1 MLLAP
6 GSKEITEMRVL
17 ITGAGGQLGRAL
29 QAALA
34 NDDLTALTHAQ
45 LDIASLR
52 DVTEAVAVNR
62 PDILI
67 NAAAYTNVD
76 GAETERAEAYR
87 CNALGPRNLALA
99 TSARHTP
106 LVHVSTDYVFDGS
119 SERPYHEFDQTNPL
133 SVYGNSK
140 LAGEQAV
147 TAFNPSH
154 YIVRTAW
161 LYSPDGKNFPKTM
174 LSLSSS
180 DEVRVVSD
188 QYGSPTYA
196 PHLAESIVDLIE
208 TDAYGIYHLAGDGGA
223 SWYEL
228 TLKLYQLRGIG
239 TRVRPV
245 ANSEF
250 PRPAVRPRYSV
261 LTSIQDPQIL
271 LPPWEDGLAEFSRK
285 VN

>member
-1 MLLAP
+1 
-6 GSKEITEMRVL
+6 MRFL

-34 NDDLTALTHAQ
+34 NDEITALTRSQ
-45 LDIASLR
+45 LDIARLR
-52 DVTEAVAVNR
+52 DVTEAIAIHR
-62 PDILI
+62 PDIVI
-67 NAAAYTNVD
+67 NTAAYTNVD
-76 GAETERAEAYR
+76 GAETEREEAYR

-99 TSARHTP
+99 TSTRHIP
-106 LVHVSTDYVFDGS
+106 LLHVSTDYVFDGLS
-119 SERPYHEFDQTNPL
+119 DRPYHEFDQTRPL
-133 SVYGNSK
+133 SVYGQSK

-147 TAFNPSH
+147 TTFNPSH

-174 LSLSSS
+174 LSLSSR

-188 QYGSPTYA
+188 QCGSPTYA
-196 PHLAESIVDLIE
+196 PHLAEAIVDLIE
-208 TDAYGIYHLAGDGGA
+208 TGSYGIYHLAGNGGA

-228 TLKLYQLRGIG
+228 TLKLYHACGIG
-239 TRVRPV
+239 TPVRPV
-245 ANSEF
+245 ATSEF

-285 VN
+285 VK

>member
-1 MLLAP
+1 
-6 GSKEITEMRVL
+6 MRFL

-34 NDDLTALTHAQ
+34 NDDITALTRSQ
-45 LDIASLR
+45 LDIARLR
-52 DVTEAVAVNR
+52 DVTEAIALHR
-62 PDILI
+62 PDIVI

-76 GAETERAEAYR
+76 GAETEREEAYR

-99 TSARHTP
+99 TSTRNIP
-106 LVHVSTDYVFDGS
+106 LLHVSTDYVFDGS
-119 SERPYHEFDQTNPL
+119 SERPYHEFDQTRPL
-133 SVYGNSK
+133 SVYGQSK

-147 TAFNPSH
+147 ATFNPSH

-161 LYSPDGKNFPKTM
+161 LYSPNGKNFPKTM
-174 LSLSSS
+174 LSLSSR

-188 QYGSPTYA
+188 QCGSPTYA
-196 PHLAESIVDLIE
+196 PHLAEAIVDLIE
-208 TDAYGIYHLAGDGGA
+208 TGSYGIYHLAGNGGA

-228 TLKLYQLRGIG
+228 TLKLYQACGID
-239 TRVRPV
+239 TPVRPV
-245 ANSEF
+245 STSEF

-285 VN
+285 VK

>member
-1 MLLAP
+1 M
-6 GSKEITEMRVL
+6 KIL
-17 ITGAGGQLGRAL
+17 ITGADGQLGCVL
-29 QAALA
+29 QAALI
-34 NDDLTALTHAQ
+34 NDDITAFTRAQ
-45 LDIASLR
+45 LDITRLG
-52 DVTEAVAVNR
+52 DVTEAMNANR
-62 PDILI
+62 PEIVI

-76 GAETERAEAYR
+76 GAETERDRAYR
-87 CNALGPRNLALA
+87 SNALGPRNLALA
-99 TSARHTP
+99 TAGRQIP
-106 LVHVSTDYVFDGS
+106 LLHVSTDYVFDGW
-119 SERPYHEFDQTNPL
+119 SESPYHEFDQTNPL
-133 SVYGNSK
+133 SVYGKSK

-147 TAFNPSH
+147 ATCNSRH

-174 LSLSSS
+174 LAQSAR

-196 PHLAESIVDLIE
+196 PHLAAAIVELIE
-208 TDAYGIYHLAGDGGA
+208 TGAYGIYHLAGNGGA

-228 TLKLYQLRGIG
+228 TLKLYQLCNIG

-245 ANSEF
+245 ATSEF

-271 LPPWEDGLAEFSRK
+271 LPPWEEGLAEFSRE
-285 VN
+285 VI